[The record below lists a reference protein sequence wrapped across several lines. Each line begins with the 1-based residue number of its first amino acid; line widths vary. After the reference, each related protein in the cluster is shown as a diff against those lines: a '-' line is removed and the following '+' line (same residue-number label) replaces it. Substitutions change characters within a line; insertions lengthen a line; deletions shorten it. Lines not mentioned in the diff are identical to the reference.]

1 MCYNIHRRWKN
12 LKEIINLNRLKLD
25 FSLNSI
31 VERTNFLN
39 KYIKSI
45 NFTPNEDELETM
57 ANYILWGKDPQTGL
71 NVKQSKEVKLESR
84 NKTWD
89 AQPVESLDALLEAP
103 GFTETMIKQSEDPS
117 PKIARVVFS
126 REEARQNASP
136 EVLERLEE
144 LWKQIDELDLLLN
157 FYDLKVK
164 KRKKPPRSGLLQLFT
179 EEKIQ
184 HIQNRAESLSQFHYL
199 KLRHLLVEL
208 RREQFTLRDT
218 YITPNICA
226 ETAMTPP
233 ILPPTMDS
241 EILCAP
247 VGLKYKNEFT
257 SKLFPIGRFPIP
269 TDFTESELKQLISF
283 YWKRKQEMQSGKIF
297 NFAELEHVYQALLF
311 FYDLEDDS
319 LEATAMST
327 SPEFLDTL
335 NFYINRAYLTPV
347 HRDILNLKMKHYKNQ
362 LIADTINKKYGKT
375 YTANYISTIFRQKI
389 IPQINEAA
397 RQHVEIIE
405 NLCYPENWK
414 KCRHCGKTLLVNTDN
429 FVRKSR
435 SSDGFSNQCKRCDKE
450 IRQQKK

>member
-1 MCYNIHRRWKN
+1 M
-12 LKEIINLNRLKLD
+12 NRLKLD

-57 ANYILWGKDPQTGL
+57 ANYILWGKDPKTGL
-71 NVKQSKEVKLESR
+71 NVKQSKEIQLESR

-103 GFTETMIKQSEDPS
+103 GFTETMIKQSEDPR

-226 ETAMTPP
+226 ETAMTLP

-257 SKLFPIGRFPIP
+257 SKLFPIDRFPIP
-269 TDFTESELKQLISF
+269 TDFTEAELKQLISF

-297 NFAELEHVYQALLF
+297 NFAELEHVYQALLL

-335 NFYINRAYLTPV
+335 NFYINRAYLTSV

>member
-1 MCYNIHRRWKN
+1 M
-12 LKEIINLNRLKLD
+12 NRLKLD

-57 ANYILWGKDPQTGL
+57 ANYILWGKDPKTGL
-71 NVKQSKEVKLESR
+71 NVKQSKEIQLESR

-89 AQPVESLDALLEAP
+89 AQPIESLDALLETP
-103 GFTETMIKQSEDPS
+103 GFTETMIKQSEDPR

-208 RREQFTLRDT
+208 RREQFALRDT

-257 SKLFPIGRFPIP
+257 SKLFPIDRFPIP
-269 TDFTESELKQLISF
+269 TDFTEAELKQLISF

-297 NFAELEHVYQALLF
+297 NFAELEHVYQALLL

-319 LEATAMST
+319 LEATTMST
-327 SPEFLDTL
+327 SSEFLDTL
-335 NFYINRAYLTPV
+335 NFYINRAYLTSV

>member
-1 MCYNIHRRWKN
+1 M
-12 LKEIINLNRLKLD
+12 NRLKLD

-57 ANYILWGKDPQTGL
+57 ANYILWGKDPKTGL
-71 NVKQSKEVKLESR
+71 NVKQSKEIQLESR

-89 AQPVESLDALLEAP
+89 AQPIESLDALLETP
-103 GFTETMIKQSEDPS
+103 GFTETMIKQSEDPR
-117 PKIARVVFS
+117 PKIARIVFS

-257 SKLFPIGRFPIP
+257 SKLFPIDRFPIP
-269 TDFTESELKQLISF
+269 ADFTEAELKQLMSF

-297 NFAELEHVYQALLF
+297 NFAELEHVYQALLL

-319 LEATAMST
+319 LEATTMST

-362 LIADTINKKYGKT
+362 LIADTINKKYEKT

>member
-1 MCYNIHRRWKN
+1 M
-12 LKEIINLNRLKLD
+12 NRLKLD
-25 FSLNSI
+25 FSLNST

-45 NFTPNEDELETM
+45 NFTPNEKELETM
-57 ANYILWGKDPQTGL
+57 ANYVLWGKDPETGL
-71 NVKQSKEVKLESR
+71 NVKQSKEVQLESR

-89 AQPVESLDALLEAP
+89 AQPVESLDALLEMP
-103 GFTETMIKQSEDPS
+103 GFTETMIKRPEEPR
-117 PKIARVVFS
+117 PKITRVVFS
-126 REEARQNASP
+126 REEAKQNASP

-157 FYDLKVK
+157 FYDLKVG
-164 KRKKPPRSGLLQLFT
+164 KRKNSPRSELLQLFT

-184 HIQNRAESLSQFHYL
+184 HIQNRVKNLSQFHYL

-218 YITPNICA
+218 YMVPITCM
-226 ETAMTPP
+226 ETAIMLPA
-233 ILPPTMDS
+233 LPPTIDS
-241 EILCAP
+241 DILCAP
-247 VGLKYKNEFT
+247 VGLKYKNELA
-257 SKLFPIGRFPIP
+257 SKLFPIDRFPIP
-269 TDFTESELKQLISF
+269 ADFTEAELKQIISF
-283 YWKRKQEMQSGKIF
+283 YWERKQEIQSGKIF
-297 NFAELEHVYQALLF
+297 NFSELEHVYQALLF
-311 FYDLEDDS
+311 FYDLEDSS
-319 LEATAMST
+319 LDATIIST

-347 HRDILNLKMKHYKNQ
+347 HKDILNLKMKHYKNQ
-362 LIADTINKKYGKT
+362 LIANIINEKYKKS

-397 RQHVEIIE
+397 RQHAEIIE

>member
-1 MCYNIHRRWKN
+1 M
-12 LKEIINLNRLKLD
+12 NRLKLD
-25 FSLNSI
+25 FSLNTTI
-31 VERTNFLN
+31 ERTNFLN
-39 KYIKSI
+39 KYMSTL
-45 NFTPNEDELETM
+45 NFTPNEDELEIM
-57 ANYILWGKDPQTGL
+57 ANYVLWGKDPKTGL
-71 NVKQSKEVKLESR
+71 NIKQSKEVQLESR

-89 AQPVESLDALLEAP
+89 AQPVESFDALLEAP
-103 GFTETMIKQSEDPS
+103 GFTETMIKQSEDPR

-126 REEARQNASP
+126 RKEARQKASP
-136 EVLERLEE
+136 EVLKRLEE

-184 HIQNRAESLSQFHYL
+184 HIQNRAEGLSQFHYL

-218 YITPNICA
+218 YITPNICM
-226 ETAMTPP
+226 ETAMTLPV
-233 ILPPTMDS
+233 LPPTMDS

-257 SKLFPIGRFPIP
+257 SKLFPIDRFPIP
-269 TDFTESELKQLISF
+269 TDFTEVELKQLISF

-297 NFAELEHVYQALLF
+297 NFAELEHVYQALLL

-319 LEATAMST
+319 LEATVMST

-362 LIADTINKKYGKT
+362 LIADTINKKYEKS

-414 KCRHCGKTLLVNTDN
+414 KCRHCGKTLLVNSDN

>member
-1 MCYNIHRRWKN
+1 M
-12 LKEIINLNRLKLD
+12 NRLKLD
-25 FSLNSI
+25 FSLNTTI
-31 VERTNFLN
+31 ERTNFLN
-39 KYIKSI
+39 KYISTLK
-45 NFTPNEDELETM
+45 FVPNETELETM
-57 ANYILWGKDPQTGL
+57 ANYILWGKDPNTGL
-71 NVKQSKEVKLESR
+71 NVKQSKEIQLESR

-89 AQPVESLDALLEAP
+89 AQPIESLDALLETP
-103 GFTETMIKQSEDPS
+103 GFAETMIKQPEEPRS
-117 PKIARVVFS
+117 KIARVIFS
-126 REEARQNASP
+126 RKEARQKASP

-157 FYDLKVK
+157 FYDLKVG
-164 KRKKPPRSGLLQLFT
+164 KRKNPPRSGLLQLFT

-184 HIQNRAESLSQFHYL
+184 HIQNQAKALSQFHYL

-218 YITPNICA
+218 YITPIICM
-226 ETAMTPP
+226 ETAITLPALPP
-233 ILPPTMDS
+233 IIDS
-241 EILCAP
+241 DILCAP
-247 VGLKYKNEFT
+247 VGLKYKNELAL
-257 SKLFPIGRFPIP
+257 KLFPVDRFPIP
-269 TDFTESELKQLISF
+269 TDFTEVELKKITSF
-283 YWKRKQEMQSGKIF
+283 YWKRKQEIQSGKIF

-311 FYDLEDDS
+311 FYDLEDS
-319 LEATAMST
+319 SFEATVIST

-335 NFYINRAYLTPV
+335 NFYIDRAYLTPI
-347 HRDILNLKMKHYKNQ
+347 HKDILNLKMKHHKNQ
-362 LIADTINKKYGKT
+362 LIADIINEKYEKS

-397 RQHVEIIE
+397 RQHAEIIE

>member
-1 MCYNIHRRWKN
+1 M
-12 LKEIINLNRLKLD
+12 NRLKLD

-45 NFTPNEDELETM
+45 SFTPNEDELETM
-57 ANYILWGKDPQTGL
+57 ANYILWGKDPRTGL
-71 NVKQSKEVKLESR
+71 NVKQSKEIQLESR

-89 AQPVESLDALLEAP
+89 AQPVESLDALLETP
-103 GFTETMIKQSEDPS
+103 GFTETMIKQSEDPR
-117 PKIARVVFS
+117 PKIARIVFS

-247 VGLKYKNEFT
+247 AGLKYKNEFT
-257 SKLFPIGRFPIP
+257 SKLFPIDRFPIP
-269 TDFTESELKQLISF
+269 TDFTEAELKQLISF

-297 NFAELEHVYQALLF
+297 NFAELEHVYQALLL

-389 IPQINEAA
+389 IAQINEPA

>member
-1 MCYNIHRRWKN
+1 M
-12 LKEIINLNRLKLD
+12 NRLKLD
-25 FSLNSI
+25 FSLNTTI
-31 VERTNFLN
+31 ERTNFLN
-39 KYIKSI
+39 KYISTLK
-45 NFTPNEDELETM
+45 FVPNETELETM
-57 ANYILWGKDPQTGL
+57 ANYILWGKDPNTGL
-71 NVKQSKEVKLESR
+71 NVKQSKEIQLESR

-89 AQPVESLDALLEAP
+89 AQPIESLDALLETP
-103 GFTETMIKQSEDPS
+103 GFAEIMIKQPEEPRS
-117 PKIARVVFS
+117 KIARVIFS
-126 REEARQNASP
+126 RKKARQKASP

-157 FYDLKVK
+157 FYDLKVG
-164 KRKKPPRSGLLQLFT
+164 KRKNPPRSGLLQLFT

-184 HIQNRAESLSQFHYL
+184 HIQNQAKTLSQFHYL

-218 YITPNICA
+218 YITPIICM
-226 ETAMTPP
+226 ETAITLPVLPP
-233 ILPPTMDS
+233 IIDS
-241 EILCAP
+241 DILCAP
-247 VGLKYKNEFT
+247 VGLKYKNELAL
-257 SKLFPIGRFPIP
+257 KLFPVDRFPIP
-269 TDFTESELKQLISF
+269 TDFTEIELKKITSF
-283 YWKRKQEMQSGKIF
+283 YWKRKQEIQSGKIF

-311 FYDLEDDS
+311 FYDLKDS
-319 LEATAMST
+319 SFEATVIST

-335 NFYINRAYLTPV
+335 NFYIDRAYLTPI
-347 HRDILNLKMKHYKNQ
+347 HKDILNLKMKHHKNQ
-362 LIADTINKKYGKT
+362 LIADIINEKYEKS

-397 RQHVEIIE
+397 RQHAEIIE

>member
-1 MCYNIHRRWKN
+1 M
-12 LKEIINLNRLKLD
+12 NRLKLD

-57 ANYILWGKDPQTGL
+57 ANYILWGKDSKTGL
-71 NVKQSKEVKLESR
+71 NVKQSKEIQLESR

-89 AQPVESLDALLEAP
+89 AQPVESLDALLETP
-103 GFTETMIKQSEDPS
+103 GFTETMIKQSEDPR
-117 PKIARVVFS
+117 PKIARIVFS

-257 SKLFPIGRFPIP
+257 SKLFPIDRFPIP
-269 TDFTESELKQLISF
+269 TDFTEAELKQLISF

-311 FYDLEDDS
+311 FYDLADDS
-319 LEATAMST
+319 LEATTMST

>member
-1 MCYNIHRRWKN
+1 M
-12 LKEIINLNRLKLD
+12 NRLKLD

-57 ANYILWGKDPQTGL
+57 ANYILWGKDPRTGL
-71 NVKQSKEVKLESR
+71 NVKQSKEIQLESR

-103 GFTETMIKQSEDPS
+103 RFTETMIKQSEDPR

-126 REEARQNASP
+126 REEAKQNASP

-199 KLRHLLVEL
+199 KLRHLLIEL

-257 SKLFPIGRFPIP
+257 SKLFPIDRFPIP
-269 TDFTESELKQLISF
+269 TDFTEAELKQLISF

-389 IPQINEAA
+389 IPQINGAA